1 MHCSTMF
8 NNPRIQGFMKKLTK
22 LKTPAL
28 EQTLSAE
35 LLGQAIKARRTQS
48 GLRLEDAAAL
58 CGVAKQTFM
67 KIEHGNPT
75 SRLQSILQICAAL
88 GIKIHIAP
96 WQDES
101 ENSDDWK

>member
-1 MHCSTMF
+1 
-8 NNPRIQGFMKKLTK
+8 MKKLTK
-22 LKTPAL
+22 AKSPSL
-28 EQTLSAE
+28 EQTLTAS

-75 SRLQSILQICAAL
+75 SQLQSILQICSAL
-88 GIKIHIAP
+88 GIKIYIAP
-96 WQDES
+96 WQNETT
-101 ENSDDWK
+101 DDWK